1 MLQESNPINVADFMT
16 LKGIANEPDFSWWV
30 PYILRKKDGIIDDVN
45 SFVIKS
51 THKYGIEIPNSV
63 KHAGEIDKCNGNTYC
78 QEEIYKEMFNV
89 YVGLKI
95 LEHGE
100 HVLIC
105 WTKSIR
111 NTVFDVKRDSTRNKR
126 WVKDGHKHP

>member
-1 MLQESNPINVADFMT
+1 MT
-16 LKGIANEPDFSWWV
+16 SKGIADEPDFSWWV
-30 PYILRKKDGIIDDVN
+30 SYKLSNKDRIIAVVNSCAKKRKK
-45 SFVIKS
+45 
-51 THKYGIEIPNSV
+51 KYGIEIPNSV

-100 HVLIC
+100 HVLIG

-111 NTVFDVKRDSTRNKR
+111 NTVFDVRRDSTRNKR